1 MTVFK
6 TYLKILRKNMF
17 MVIVFTFMLVLFGGL
32 RSTSDDK
39 SLSFSSVKPDIL
51 IVNNDKEEGI
61 TKHFIEYIKENSET
75 PEINYDEE
83 SINDAL
89 FYNDTD
95 YVIYIP
101 QGFNENFMNGSINS
115 LDVKKGINFNSSY
128 SEMIVER
135 YFKIANYYKD
145 KVSNEEELIN
155 IINDT
160 LINETEINI
169 LTKLDTDKLEEARFF
184 FDFESYSLI
193 VCLVF
198 IIGLILSIFNSE
210 KIRKRNVISSTSYK
224 KNNRLLL
231 LSNLLYAF
239 TIWVIYLL
247 LALIILGDILWTSNG
262 IMLIIN
268 SFIYLLT
275 LTSLAFLLGNL
286 ITNKDSVNGI
296 TNIIGIGTSFLCGVF
311 VPLDYLPE
319 TVKLIAH
326 FLPTYYYV
334 ESNKIITSLEEVN
347 LTTLGPVFINM
358 GILIICLIIFII
370 LSNIV
375 SNKRRKIA

>member
-1 MTVFK
+1 
-6 TYLKILRKNMF
+6 
-17 MVIVFTFMLVLFGGL
+17 
-32 RSTSDDK
+32 
-39 SLSFSSVKPDIL
+39 
-51 IVNNDKEEGI
+51 
-61 TKHFIEYIKENSET
+61 
-75 PEINYDEE
+75 
-83 SINDAL
+83 
-89 FYNDTD
+89 
-95 YVIYIP
+95 
-101 QGFNENFMNGSINS
+101 MNGSINS
-115 LDVKKGINFNSSY
+115 LDVKKGINFKSSY

-135 YFKIANYYKD
+135 YFKIANYYKG
-145 KVSNEEELIN
+145 KVENVEELIN
-155 IINDT
+155 KINET
-160 LINETEINI
+160 LTNETEIEI

-239 TIWVIYLL
+239 TIWVIYLI
-247 LALIILGDILWTSNG
+247 LAIIILGDILWTSNG
-262 IMLIIN
+262 IMFIIN
-268 SFIYLLT
+268 SFVYLLT

-334 ESNKIITSLEEVN
+334 ESNSIISSLEEVN
-347 LTTLGPVFINM
+347 LTTLKPVFINM
-358 GILIICLIIFII
+358 GILIICSIIFII